1 MSRARSRGMWL
12 RSMLQLPQEGLSGN
26 KQYSEAGKV
35 RQRCSDIGVLFVRA
49 SFINDVFQDYFQ
61 NLVNSLNARR
71 REVGTS
77 AKSEEEERRSDMVL
91 VCGPVKKPER
101 ALQKCVRVFRRDA
114 GCLTDLVR
122 CTIVAQTIQQ
132 VYAIFSTI
140 RSVSVVHSHLKV
152 ENPCIWRKMDEAP
165 CPSLPA
171 RRRRTEHSMLAPGEA
186 ALVCKRR
193 ELRGEGERAAAAN
206 QVPEMENGY
215 TDDTDVTDSDE
226 TRLHQKAAEALFR
239 ITSCKDRFREGS
251 KNVNSVTC
259 FRNISLNLE
268 VGFVF
273 DDLEGEHVLVPW
285 DAQGADTLICE
296 VQIHLASLLYSQE
309 NQTDTALAHKDYIAY
324 RNLAAR

>member
-1 MSRARSRGMWL
+1 MWL

-132 VYAIFSTI
+132 VHELLSAITSM
-140 RSVSVVHSHLKV
+140 SVVYTRV
-152 ENPCIWRKMDEAP
+152 EDGAGRSGGEEKRQDTTCATY
-165 CPSLPA
+165 LP
-171 RRRRTEHSMLAPGEA
+171 RQHT
-186 ALVCKRR
+186 
-193 ELRGEGERAAAAN
+193 
-206 QVPEMENGY
+206 
-215 TDDTDVTDSDE
+215 
-226 TRLHQKAAEALFR
+226 
-239 ITSCKDRFREGS
+239 
-251 KNVNSVTC
+251 TC
-259 FRNISLNLE
+259 
-268 VGFVF
+268 
-273 DDLEGEHVLVPW
+273 
-285 DAQGADTLICE
+285 T
-296 VQIHLASLLYSQE
+296 
-309 NQTDTALAHKDYIAY
+309 T
-324 RNLAAR
+324 